1 LHLENPKNM
10 NPQTEKWNIEEL
22 DLFFKSA
29 KLPDPPIK
37 LNPVC
42 VITNVRGY
50 IDFHLDIVNAN
61 NGKETFLPYLNRLH
75 QLKDLITNYGKAA
88 I

>member
-1 LHLENPKNM
+1 MK
-10 NPQTEKWNIEEL
+10 PQTEKWNIEEL
-22 DLFFKSA
+22 ELFFNSV
-29 KLPDPPIK
+29 KLPEPPIK

-61 NGKETFLPYLNRLH
+61 NGKETFLPYLKRLN
-75 QLKDLITNYGKAA
+75 QLKDLIINNGKASL
-88 I
+88 